1 MARNAKRK
9 TDREVAKSIALNLPD
24 VEIGSHHGTLDI
36 RVRNKIFAT
45 FPAGEKALVVK
56 STADSMD
63 ALIKQTPEVF
73 SKAWGQ
79 TWLRVDLEQIE
90 RDDLEAMLIDAW
102 LLAAPPPLRKMF
114 EEKLTA
120 RRPSK

>member
-56 STADSMD
+56 STPDNMD
-63 ALIKQTPEVF
+63 ALIKQTPEIF

-102 LLAAPPPLRKMF
+102 MLAAPPALRKMF
-114 EEKLTA
+114 EEKLS
-120 RRPSK
+120 RMRSK

>member
-45 FPAGEKALVVK
+45 FPAGEKTLVVK
-56 STADSMD
+56 STADNMD

-102 LLAAPPPLRKMF
+102 LLAAPAALRKM
-114 EEKLTA
+114 
-120 RRPSK
+120 